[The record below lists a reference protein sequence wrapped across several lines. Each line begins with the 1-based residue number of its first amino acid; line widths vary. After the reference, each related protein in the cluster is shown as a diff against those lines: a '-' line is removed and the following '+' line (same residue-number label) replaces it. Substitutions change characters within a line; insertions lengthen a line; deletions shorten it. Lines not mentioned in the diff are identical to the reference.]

1 MHSVWFIFE
10 RSTEVYIRS
19 ADGRT
24 SVVRIDME
32 ALSAFT
38 ELCLEMEDD
47 SRGNSLLAVLAVSVC
62 PSLDRMLLLP
72 AQMVHI
78 VPRYVIA
85 NESSEDVV
93 VRQCYAEVVLCLLL
107 RFFQV
112 M

>member
-1 MHSVWFIFE
+1 MFIFE

-24 SVVRIDME
+24 SVMRIDME

-38 ELCLEMEDD
+38 ELRLEMEDG
-47 SRGNSLLAVLAVSVC
+47 SRDNSILAVLAVSVC
-62 PSLDRMLLLP
+62 PPSDSMVLLP
-72 AQMVHI
+72 AQVVHI
-78 VPRYVIA
+78 VPRYVIT

-107 RFFQV
+107 KFF
-112 M
+112 